1 LKFLLIIINKYMIEE
16 SKQLLEQK
24 WKEEEK
30 ILIKRILD
38 TVHVSRHFIPKNLKK
53 DIAELIKLATNIKKD
68 YENLQLNNNKSE
80 RRNSI

>member
-1 LKFLLIIINKYMIEE
+1 MIEE
-16 SKQLLEQK
+16 SKKLLEQK
-24 WKEEEK
+24 WREDEK

-53 DIAELIKLATNIKKD
+53 DIADLLKLATNIKEE
-68 YENLQLNNNKSE
+68 YETILNYKVPVIK